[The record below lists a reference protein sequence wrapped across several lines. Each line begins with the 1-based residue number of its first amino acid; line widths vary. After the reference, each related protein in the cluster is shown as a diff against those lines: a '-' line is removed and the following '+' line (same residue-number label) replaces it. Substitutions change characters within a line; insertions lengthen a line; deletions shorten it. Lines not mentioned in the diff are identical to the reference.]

1 MSFRRGQIDEP
12 RHMRNYHAFMQRQ
25 VNAGENLGTLR
36 AKASPRAQEAFL
48 KAERV
53 FYEMPDRVSR
63 NLLKQ
68 LLRRSLK
75 RFNQAY
81 KQAWASHP
89 VKYRSRYL
97 SSQRKAGKQVL
108 TANGDT
114 RGLKTK
120 AGVGFLYKRNPR
132 SYVAAIVN
140 SGRSANWR
148 VKEAMRNK
156 FPQELLLEDLATVIE
171 TQFVELAAKKG
182 LKVRL

>member
-1 MSFRRGQIDEP
+1 MSFRRGPVIDP
-12 RHMRNYHAFMQRQ
+12 THMRRYHAFMQRQ
-25 VNAGENLGTLR
+25 TNAGENLGTLR
-36 AKASPRAQEAFL
+36 AKASPRAQDVFL
-48 KAERV
+48 RAERV

-68 LLRRSLK
+68 LLRRSMK
-75 RFNQAY
+75 RFTLAY

-97 SSQRKAGKQVL
+97 GSQRKAGKSVL
-108 TANGDT
+108 QANGDT
-114 RGLKTK
+114 RGLKTR
-120 AGVGFLYKRNPR
+120 VGTGFMYKRNPR

-148 VKEAMRNK
+148 VREAIQRQ
-156 FPQELLLEDLATVIE
+156 FPTEMIMEDLATVIE